1 MVPQQAGGVEMNGSP
16 QLTLDSLFTHMADG
30 STGQALRSALFPR
43 ALMPDINLGSSSPA
57 DMGPSSL
64 DNLDEL
70 P

>member
-1 MVPQQAGGVEMNGSP
+1 MNGAP
-16 QLTLDSLFTHMADG
+16 QLTLDSLFVQITDG

-43 ALMPDINLGSSSPA
+43 ALMPEINLGSSNPA
-57 DMGPSSL
+57 DTGPSIL